1 MYDAEK
7 NGSSLLGPGS
17 VQSLDLHGGAALQ
30 TALCRA
36 GHQGFGS
43 GQLLPSASL
52 TAKHALKF
60 LKSRSDH

>member
-43 GQLLPSASL
+43 GQL
-52 TAKHALKF
+52 
-60 LKSRSDH
+60 